1 MSRPRHAYVDPGAQP
16 VPPVAAAEGPGKL
29 GTAAE
34 GPGKLGTAAEGP
46 GKLGTAAASEAGSS
60 PRFPLPLAG
69 IAIFAALRLLALG
82 VAAYLLPRGKF
93 QTLHYSLWHL
103 IASWDSAAYLNIAA
117 HGYSYIPGDLRH
129 DVIFAWF
136 PGYPAAIDTLSWIP
150 GVGTD
155 RAALTVT
162 IAAGLAAA
170 WGLTRLGLA
179 LTGDSRI
186 SLLMVALWAV
196 APGSLAWI
204 MLYSEALFCALA
216 VWSLVALVERRW
228 LTAAGLAILAGTM
241 RSTALALIAAVAV
254 AALIPLIR
262 AVRAREPF
270 GVWWRPAV
278 ALLAAPLGLLGYWA
292 YSAWATHH
300 LGGFGWVEDNAHN
313 GFDWGK
319 GIVVAAKTAIISGP
333 TAPVALTLLVI
344 AAAVVLTAC
353 SLTERIPVY
362 LHVYTLVVVVLAL
375 APGPF
380 YLGSKPRFL
389 LPAMLLGLP
398 LARLLA
404 RARVW
409 VLIPLLAVLAAAST
423 WFGMYLMTVG
433 WAP

>member
-1 MSRPRHAYVDPGAQP
+1 MSRPGPAHIDPAAEPAPP
-16 VPPVAAAEGPGKL
+16 VPAAAGEV
-29 GTAAE
+29 GT
-34 GPGKLGTAAEGP
+34 
-46 GKLGTAAASEAGSS
+46 S

-69 IAIFAALRLLALG
+69 IAIFAATRVLALG
-82 VAAYLLPRGKF
+82 VSAFLLPRGKF
-93 QTLHYSLWHL
+93 HTLHYSLWHL
-103 IASWDSAAYLNIAA
+103 IASWDSVRYLKIAA
-117 HGYSYIPGDLRH
+117 QGYSYVPGDLRH

-150 GVGTD
+150 GVGAD

-162 IAAGLAAA
+162 LAAGLAAA
-170 WGLTRLGLA
+170 WGLARLGRT
-179 LTGDSRI
+179 LTGDRRI

-196 APGSLAWI
+196 APGSLVWT

-216 VWSLVALVERRW
+216 VWSLVALVERHW
-228 LTAAGLAILAGTM
+228 LTAAGLTILAGTV
-241 RSTALALIAAVAV
+241 RSTAIALVAAVAL
-254 AALIPLIR
+254 AALPPVIR
-262 AVRAREPF
+262 AVRAGEPV
-270 GVWWRPAV
+270 GAWWRPAV
-278 ALLAAPLGLLGYWA
+278 SVLAAPLGLLGYWG

-300 LGGFGWVEDNAHN
+300 VAGFGWVEKNAHN
-313 GFDWGK
+313 SFDFGK
-319 GIVVAAKTAIISGP
+319 GIILAAKSAIISGP

-344 AAAVVLTAC
+344 AAAVTLTAC

-375 APGPF
+375 APGPY

-404 RARVW
+404 RASIW
-409 VLIPLLAVLAAAST
+409 VLIPLIAILAAAST
-423 WFGMYLMTVG
+423 WFGLYLMTNG

>member
-1 MSRPRHAYVDPGAQP
+1 MSRPGHAYSGPAAQP
-16 VPPVAAAEGPGKL
+16 APPVPAAADQG
-29 GTAAE
+29 
-34 GPGKLGTAAEGP
+34 
-46 GKLGTAAASEAGSS
+46 AG
-60 PRFPLPLAG
+60 PRFPLALAG
-69 IAIFAALRLLALG
+69 VGLFAGIRLLALG
-82 VAAYLLPRGKF
+82 VSAFLLPRGKF

-103 IASWDSAAYLNIAA
+103 IASWDSGRYLTIAA
-117 HGYSYIPGDLRH
+117 HGYSYVPGNLRL

-136 PGYPAAIDTLSWIP
+136 PGYPAAIDALSWIP
-150 GVGTD
+150 GVDAD
-155 RAALTVT
+155 RSALTVT

-179 LTGDSRI
+179 LTGDRRI

-196 APGSLAWI
+196 APGSLAWT

-228 LTAAGLAILAGTM
+228 LTAAGLTILAGTV
-241 RSTALALIAAVAV
+241 RSTAVALIAAVAV
-254 AALIPLIR
+254 AALPPVIR
-262 AVRAREPF
+262 AVRAREPV
-270 GVWWRPAV
+270 GAWWRPAA
-278 ALLAAPLGLLGYWA
+278 ALVTAPLGLVGYWA

-300 LGGFGWVEDNAHN
+300 LGGFVWVEKNAHN
-313 GFDWGK
+313 SFDWGDA
-319 GIVVAAKTAIISGP
+319 IILAAKQAIIYGSN
-333 TAPVALTLLVI
+333 ASVALTLLVI
-344 AAAVVLTAC
+344 AAAVILTAC

-362 LHVYTLVVVVLAL
+362 LHAYTLVVIVLAL

-404 RARVW
+404 KARIW
-409 VLIPLLAVLAAAST
+409 VLIPLIAVLAAAST
-423 WFGMYLMTVG
+423 WFGIYLMTTG